1 MVLDVFFPLALA
13 GGRHSSE
20 RQYFL
25 QCGVTCSGRGTF
37 LREKMAF
44 PQNYGYILER
54 DFVYLLCCHCFIVYV
69 YYYLYIYVVQPLTS
83 ILYRIEV
90 SFNLPPPP
98 LLLFHIFIFI
108 QKYICIYIQ
117 SLMCTYTYMHTQ

>member
-20 RQYFL
+20 HQYFL

-54 DFVYLLCCHCFIVYV
+54 DFVYLVL
-69 YYYLYIYVVQPLTS
+69 PLFYCVC
-83 ILYRIEV
+83 I
-90 SFNLPPPP
+90 
-98 LLLFHIFIFI
+98 LLFIHICSTTS
-108 QKYICIYIQ
+108 YIHPI
-117 SLMCTYTYMHTQ
+117 